1 MLRENGY
8 RKGIN
13 LGGWMSQSDYSRERL
28 DGFITEKDFA
38 RIAGWGLDH
47 VRLPVDHNV
56 ILDQDGNMIEE
67 GLQRIDRVLRWAEK
81 EGLRVVLDLHKT
93 PGFSFGQAADRNS
106 FFESEANQNLFYRI
120 WETFAGRYAAMGTG
134 ITFDLLNEVTYPQ
147 YLEPWIRISREATA
161 RIRSFAPEVPIL
173 LGSYQWNSA
182 GTVPELP
189 APYDGKVEYN
199 FHFYDP
205 HAFTHQGAHWEA
217 SRRDISKRYTYEES
231 GMSQAYMESLLLP
244 AVRKA
249 EKEGTGLYCGEYGVI
264 DVVPPREAVK
274 WFRDAHAVFEKF
286 GIPRSLWNYKGKDF
300 GFLDERY
307 DDVREE
313 MLTLL

>member
-1 MLRENGY
+1 VLRENGY

-56 ILDQDGNMIEE
+56 ILDADGNMIEE

-147 YLEPWIRISREATA
+147 YLEPWIRISRETTA
-161 RIRSFAPEVPIL
+161 RIREPTGRRP
-173 LGSYQWNSA
+173 GGTSA
-182 GTVPELP
+182 
-189 APYDGKVEYN
+189 N
-199 FHFYDP
+199 
-205 HAFTHQGAHWEA
+205 
-217 SRRDISKRYTYEES
+217 
-231 GMSQAYMESLLLP
+231 
-244 AVRKA
+244 
-249 EKEGTGLYCGEYGVI
+249 
-264 DVVPPREAVK
+264 
-274 WFRDAHAVFEKF
+274 
-286 GIPRSLWNYKGKDF
+286 GIPTRRAACPRRIWNRSSF
-300 GFLDERY
+300 RPSER
-307 DDVREE
+307 RRRRGPGS
-313 MLTLL
+313 TAANTA